1 MVASGETRVEYVPAV
16 GRRARLGNW
25 QDQKIS
31 TYRKIREAIEQGRW
45 DDAAELGNYFV
56 DEAKVCFAIYRQWI
70 PDLKGFLTENGV
82 LPAEIERANAEIV
95 SKLDLPDGRPGGGR
109 ASGRCAG
116 TGARARRRA
125 WSRPTTGLWGR
136 KSTRGPTTRRVCAT
150 TAPTASA

>member
-1 MVASGETRVEYVPAV
+1 MVASGETSLEYVPAV

-70 PDLKGFLTENGV
+70 RDLKGFLAENDV
-82 LPAEIERANAEIV
+82 PPAEIERANADIV
-95 SKLDLPDGRPGGGR
+95 SKLDLPDGRPWDPFR
-109 ASGRCAG
+109 QWHDFVSQVEEFVALAHREQAEAALEKLDELKE
-116 TGARARRRA
+116 T
-125 WSRPTTGLWGR
+125 W
-136 KSTRGPTTRRVCAT
+136 
-150 TAPTASA
+150 